1 MLLSGTYALLTKT
14 LNFELIVYLLRV
26 ACTCM
31 QQRQSGSKR
40 ALKPQSSKTFGM
52 SGCSWEPCVKAM
64 DLEQALKSLEPS
76 QQEIRHAFERASGPD
91 HLSCAGVPPEEEASL
106 IEALL

>member
-1 MLLSGTYALLTKT
+1 M
-14 LNFELIVYLLRV
+14 
-26 ACTCM
+26 
-31 QQRQSGSKR
+31 
-40 ALKPQSSKTFGM
+40 
-52 SGCSWEPCVKAM
+52 KAM